1 MTTMQATAASRSA
14 RELAGSV
21 LALAAAGALLVA
33 AVVLTDA
40 GGVLLVLSYGVPGV
54 VLALRRPGQPIAWLL
69 LLMTLGLLLG
79 TTRVTASP
87 DELLTGTADP
97 LGEFTAWAN
106 GTGWVFVFA
115 GFTGIALTF
124 PAGHLPT
131 GRWRTVAIA
140 VGVLFVPLAAAVM
153 FGPIVSV
160 SVPGTPFGVD
170 VPNPYAA
177 PGVTS
182 MNLPST
188 GYLWPA
194 MFIPTVVG
202 LVALLVRFWRSS
214 GLERLQ
220 YRWLAW
226 AVLIVAFANVA
237 WGIVTQSLRGG
248 NDPLAALI
256 VLISYPAIPVAVVI
270 AVLRYRL
277 YEIDRLVSRT
287 LGWGIATAVVVGV
300 FVVAVLGL
308 QAALAGLTGGQ
319 GATLATAASTL
330 LAFAAFQ
337 PIRRRVQALVDR
349 RFDRPRLEAER
360 ILTIHDERLRHE
372 TDLGRIEV
380 DVLDTVTATL
390 RPTIASVWIRRPG
403 TNRP

>member
-1 MTTMQATAASRSA
+1 MTTIPATAASRSA

-33 AVVLTDA
+33 AVVLADV

-79 TTRVTASP
+79 TTRVTASL
-87 DELLTGTADP
+87 DQLLAGTADP

-106 GTGWVFVFA
+106 GMGWVFVFA

-131 GRWRTVAIA
+131 GRWRIVAIA
-140 VGVLFVPLAAAVM
+140 VSVLFVPLAAAIM

-160 SVPGTPFGVD
+160 SVSGTPFGVD

-182 MNLPST
+182 MNLPSN

-194 MFIPTVVG
+194 MFVPTTVA
-202 LVALLVRFWRSS
+202 LVSLLVRFWRSS

-226 AVLIVAFANVA
+226 AVLIVTFANVA
-237 WGIVTQSLRGG
+237 WAIVTQTLRGG
-248 NDPLAALI
+248 YDPLAALI
-256 VLISYPAIPVAVVI
+256 VLISYPAVPIAVVV

-277 YEIDRLVSRT
+277 YDIDRLVSRT
-287 LGWGIATAVVVGV
+287 LGWGIATATIVAV
-300 FVVAVLGL
+300 FVGAVLAL
-308 QAALAGLTGGQ
+308 QAALSGVTQSGTFAV
-319 GATLATAASTL
+319 AASTL
-330 LAFAAFQ
+330 LAFALFQ
-337 PIRRRVQALVDR
+337 PVRRRVQALVDR

-360 ILTIHDERLRHE
+360 ILAGHGERLRHE
-372 TDLGRIEV
+372 TDLERIEV
-380 DVLDTVTATL
+380 GVLGTISETL
-390 RPTIASVWIRRPG
+390 RPSSATVWIRPAG
-403 TNRP
+403 SHNP

>member
-1 MTTMQATAASRSA
+1 MTTIPATAASRSA

-33 AVVLTDA
+33 AVVLTDV

-79 TTRVTASP
+79 TTRVTASL
-87 DELLTGTADP
+87 DQLLAGTADP

-106 GTGWVFVFA
+106 GMGWVFVFA

-131 GRWRTVAIA
+131 GRWRIVAIA
-140 VGVLFVPLAAAVM
+140 VSVLFVPLAAAIM

-160 SVPGTPFGVD
+160 SVSGTPFGVD

-182 MNLPST
+182 MNLPSN

-194 MFIPTVVG
+194 MFVPTSVA
-202 LVALLVRFWRSS
+202 LVSLLVRFWRSS

-226 AVLIVAFANVA
+226 AVLIVTFANVA
-237 WGIVTQSLRGG
+237 WAIVTQTLRGG
-248 NDPLAALI
+248 YDPLAALI
-256 VLISYPAIPVAVVI
+256 VLISYPAVPIAVVV

-277 YEIDRLVSRT
+277 YDIDRLVSRT
-287 LGWGIATAVVVGV
+287 LGWGIATATIVAV
-300 FVVAVLGL
+300 FVGAVLAL
-308 QAALAGLTGGQ
+308 QAALSGVTQSGTFAV
-319 GATLATAASTL
+319 AASTL
-330 LAFAAFQ
+330 LAFALFQ
-337 PIRRRVQALVDR
+337 PVRRRVQALVDR

-360 ILTIHDERLRHE
+360 ILARHGERLRHE
-372 TDLGRIEV
+372 TDLERIEV
-380 DVLDTVTATL
+380 GVLGTISETL
-390 RPTIASVWIRRPG
+390 RPSSATVWIRPAG
-403 TNRP
+403 SHNP

>member
-1 MTTMQATAASRSA
+1 MTTIPATAASRSA

-79 TTRVTASP
+79 TTRVTASL
-87 DELLTGTADP
+87 DQLLAGTADP

-106 GTGWVFVFA
+106 GMGWVFVFA

-131 GRWRTVAIA
+131 GRWRIVAIA
-140 VGVLFVPLAAAVM
+140 VSVLFVPLAAAIM

-160 SVPGTPFGVD
+160 SVSGTPFGVD

-182 MNLPST
+182 MNLPSN

-194 MFIPTVVG
+194 MFVPTSVA
-202 LVALLVRFWRSS
+202 LVSLLVRFWRSS

-226 AVLIVAFANVA
+226 AVLIVTFANVA
-237 WGIVTQSLRGG
+237 WAIVTQTLRGG
-248 NDPLAALI
+248 YDPLAALI
-256 VLISYPAIPVAVVI
+256 VLISYPAVPIAVVV

-277 YEIDRLVSRT
+277 YDIDRLVSRT
-287 LGWGIATAVVVGV
+287 LGWGIATATIVAV
-300 FVVAVLGL
+300 FVGAVLAL
-308 QAALAGLTGGQ
+308 QAALSGVTQSGTFAV
-319 GATLATAASTL
+319 AASTL
-330 LAFAAFQ
+330 LAFALFQ
-337 PIRRRVQALVDR
+337 PVRRRVQALVDR

-360 ILTIHDERLRHE
+360 ILAGHGERLRHE
-372 TDLGRIEV
+372 TDLERIEV
-380 DVLDTVTATL
+380 GVLGTISETL
-390 RPTIASVWIRRPG
+390 RPSSATVWIRPAG
-403 TNRP
+403 SHNP